1 MHLRSNIWESLLPA
15 SLLLCIVFCHSGAL
29 AARYQGAAR
38 QRGVR
43 FNAAHMTYN
52 HAYVHNLTTDVTA
65 GALNIEMWL
74 LKDVVQGFMTK
85 FDVRISLT
93 ADKKRFQTIFSYN
106 VDICGIMNNLS
117 RITLLRA
124 WLLNVV
130 KYSNLKPHCPIGAG
144 PYYIRNF
151 TVEKGSIPVYLQA
164 GEYRIMTQHYYKG
177 RKNKKDITVAN
188 FEADLQ
194 ID

>member
-1 MHLRSNIWESLLPA
+1 MHLRSNIWESLPA
-15 SLLLCIVFCHSGAL
+15 SLLLCIVFCDCGAV

-43 FNAAHMTYN
+43 FNAAHMTFN
-52 HAYVHNLTTDVTA
+52 HAYVHNVSTDLTD

-74 LKDVVQGFMTK
+74 LRDVVPGFMTK
-85 FDVRISLT
+85 FDVFISLS
-93 ADKKRFQTIFSYN
+93 ADKKRFQSIFAYN
-106 VDICGIMNNLS
+106 VDLCGLMNNLS

-124 WLLNVV
+124 WMLNVI
-130 KYSNLKPHCPIGAG
+130 KYSNLKPHCPLEAG
-144 PYYIRNF
+144 HYYIRNF

-164 GEYRIMTQHYYKG
+164 GEYRIVTHHYYKG
-177 RKNKKDITVAN
+177 KKNKKEIKVAD
-188 FEADLQ
+188 FQADLE